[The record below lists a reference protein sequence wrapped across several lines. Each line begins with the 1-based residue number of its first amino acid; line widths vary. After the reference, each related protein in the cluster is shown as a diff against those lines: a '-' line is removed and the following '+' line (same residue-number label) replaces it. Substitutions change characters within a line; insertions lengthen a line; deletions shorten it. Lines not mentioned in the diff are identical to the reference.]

1 MGTSTASE
9 SWPVELQQALV
20 DYFNL
25 DELRD
30 LCLRL
35 GYDFEEL
42 GDVAKSRR
50 VFGLMR
56 HMVANG
62 RLEEL
67 LDQCEALRPNIDVW
81 SRIRAAAKADPRL
94 FDRQLESVGKD
105 GDFIQLSGDFSGA
118 TIHIGSGPLAGFFR
132 SQRNRRIAL
141 VTAAVMVAIIGGG
154 VLYALGFFDPE
165 PVPDKMTGDFNIAVA
180 EFAVLDESGRLTN
193 AQHQGG
199 RRLAERV
206 AENLR
211 QELGAVSGV
220 QIWHDSPELVAEHHV
235 TIGVAADGV
244 EGARPPA
251 EVAADLEADVFVF
264 GRVEPAATLA
274 RQNLRFHLAPQFGRD
289 FTNMLGNYV
298 MRTTIPIFDPA
309 RPAEE
314 VWRELDPLAKGLA
327 QLLVGLRQ
335 ELLGETVQALA
346 SFERA
351 ATFIP
356 DDDVVHFFIGQE
368 NLFLTQKTE
377 GDQALDFEAAAEA
390 AFERALSLNPD
401 NARVQIGLGSVQA
414 VRAQRLLNTAKSP
427 DFDGDAAVMLAEAMT
442 EARRALATYQPVV
455 DQPQQ
460 TEVYGVPV
468 SSIASLGQ
476 GIALRILGDAAYRT
490 GDPATAEQSM
500 SAAAATLEAALAPLE
515 ETRDYRLM
523 AQVNQALGTVYE
535 WHGFLQEEANNPA
548 AADAYRQALA
558 YYDRCRQLG
567 DEFPIDVYLTDRIVA
582 QLCLP
587 RIQALQQTTGGG

>member
-1 MGTSTASE
+1 MGTSTTSE

-62 RLEEL
+62 RLDNL
-67 LDQCEALRPNIDVW
+67 LDQCEALRPNIAVW

-118 TIHIGSGPLAGFFR
+118 TIHIGSGPLAEFFR

-141 VTAAVMVAIIGGG
+141 VTAIVMLALVGGG
-154 VLYALGFFDPE
+154 VLYGLGFFAPD

-180 EFAVLDESGRLTN
+180 EFAVLDEAGRLTN

-206 AENLR
+206 AENLG
-211 QELGAVSGV
+211 QELGADSGV
-220 QIWHDSPELVAEHHV
+220 QIWYDSPELAAEHHV
-235 TIGVAADGV
+235 TIGIADNDLD
-244 EGARPPA
+244 GARSPGAVA
-251 EVAADLEADVFVF
+251 EDLNADVLIF

-274 RQNLRFHLAPQFGRD
+274 RQNLRFFLAPQFGRD

-298 MRTTIPIFDPA
+298 LRTTIPIFDPE

-314 VWRELDPLAKGLA
+314 VWRELDPLAKGFA
-327 QLLVGLRQ
+327 QLLIGLRL
-335 ELLGETVQALA
+335 ETLGETEQALA

-351 ATFIP
+351 ALFIP
-356 DDDVVHFFIGQE
+356 NDDVVHYFIGQE
-368 NLFLTQKTE
+368 NLFLAQKTE
-377 GDQALDFEAAAEA
+377 GDEALDFEAAAEA

-401 NARVQIGLGSVQA
+401 NARATIGLGGVETY
-414 VRAQRLLNTAKSP
+414 RATRLLTTGQSP
-427 DFDGDAAVMLAEAMT
+427 DFEGDRVAIFGEAIA

-455 DQPQQ
+455 DQPEQ
-460 TEVYGVPV
+460 TEDYGVPV
-468 SSIASLGQ
+468 SSIARLGQ
-476 GIALRILGDAAYRT
+476 GIALRILGDAAFRN
-490 GDPATAEQSM
+490 GDSTTAEDAITT
-500 SAAAATLEAALAPLE
+500 AAITLELALTPLE
-515 ETRDYRLM
+515 EASDYRLM

-535 WHGFLQEEANNPA
+535 WQGFLQEEANDPA

-558 YYDRCRQLG
+558 YYERCRQLG